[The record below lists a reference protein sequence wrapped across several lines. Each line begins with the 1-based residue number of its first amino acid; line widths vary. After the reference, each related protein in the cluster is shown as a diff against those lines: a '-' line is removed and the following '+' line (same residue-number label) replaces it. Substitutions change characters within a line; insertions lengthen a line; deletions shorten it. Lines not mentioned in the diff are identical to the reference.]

1 MSERETTLNFIASRL
16 APDTVRK
23 RLPIW
28 GFVAGSV
35 ILFLFAGCG
44 TLKNGRSWGEDAF
57 YPVDFKKISHAAF
70 LNVSEEDRFS
80 FVIFSFDGNA
90 GAQLSFYF

>member
-57 YPVDFKKISHAAF
+57 YPVDFKKISALMKVLF
-70 LNVSEEDRFS
+70 DP
-80 FVIFSFDGNA
+80 FVRLGLQAIT
-90 GAQLSFYF
+90 LIK